1 MISIAISMVLAILIS
16 ALRIL
21 YHINFLYIIVGGYLL
36 ALALMFVVPPI
47 FTSLAFDSGGVAS
60 GPMTSAFLLPIM
72 IGLASG
78 TTNPLDGFGLIGIVS
93 MSPIIV
99 LQILGL
105 VYRVELVLK
114 TKKEHKLALK
124 LTYSAEMYSN
134 IQDLENEYN
143 EMLREKR
150 DER

>member
-1 MISIAISMVLAILIS
+1 
-16 ALRIL
+16 
-21 YHINFLYIIVGGYLL
+21 
-36 ALALMFVVPPI
+36 
-47 FTSLAFDSGGVAS
+47 
-60 GPMTSAFLLPIM
+60 
-72 IGLASG
+72 
-78 TTNPLDGFGLIGIVS
+78 
-93 MSPIIV
+93 
-99 LQILGL
+99 LGL